1 VFCGIRIFVEMGS
14 EIPLLSGTLG
24 RVLVSERPEDG
35 TSIWIMRL
43 VLAATFQALWRS
55 GAPALLTFAY
65 AGASDVAIRAT

>member
-1 VFCGIRIFVEMGS
+1 
-14 EIPLLSGTLG
+14 
-24 RVLVSERPEDG
+24 
-35 TSIWIMRL
+35 MRL